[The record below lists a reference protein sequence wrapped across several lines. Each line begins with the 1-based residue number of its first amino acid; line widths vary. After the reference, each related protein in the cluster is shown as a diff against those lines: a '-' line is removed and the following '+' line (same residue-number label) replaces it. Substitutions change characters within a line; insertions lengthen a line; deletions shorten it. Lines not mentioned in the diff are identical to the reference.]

1 MFQISFHEGMQAALH
16 TQFYLQLEWERKK
29 KSVKLL
35 QDLKRMIWN
44 VPTPLKKERG
54 KTRKTEKIPVFWKLK
69 IQIFMQFEQV
79 SFFNIYRKFWQ
90 IIQALL
96 IM

>member
-1 MFQISFHEGMQAALH
+1 M
-16 TQFYLQLEWERKK
+16 RKKK

-54 KTRKTEKIPVFWKLK
+54 KTRKTEKISLLK
-69 IQIFMQFEQV
+69 IEDPNFYAI
-79 SFFNIYRKFWQ
+79 
-90 IIQALL
+90 
-96 IM
+96 

>member
-1 MFQISFHEGMQAALH
+1 MFQISFHEGMHAALH

-54 KTRKTEKIPVFWKLK
+54 KTRKTEKISLLK
-69 IQIFMQFEQV
+69 IEDPNFYAIWA
-79 SFFNIYRKFWQ
+79 SLFF
-90 IIQALL
+90 
-96 IM
+96 